1 MAKYGQLNRYG
12 AIAKK
17 LPFSVGKIF
26 FVVNSAETYLA
37 DLQEQFP
44 TDSDGVDRVYTSL
57 SAAYDATVSNRN
69 DVIMIDGNA
78 AHALTAMLTVSKSR
92 VHFEGMSV
100 VDGRKNSQGSR
111 IELATAVAGDVAVIK
126 NTGTRNTFRNLK
138 IVQNGT
144 NTAQTSAFIDEGE
157 GTFVEFC
164 NLQVNTLLTTVTQD
178 LLFAG
183 DTCHYKD
190 CQIGTATVYRDVAS
204 GNSLLIAVSNGAY
217 PRYSYFENCTIIIYS
232 SATTAA
238 LIRCTGIVGWIKFE
252 NCTLLSAKK
261 GDGGTAGGATAE
273 GVVMAATSGYLLF
286 DNRCTSFNCAKF
298 AEADA
303 YILNASPVGVAAAR
317 GGEGVAG
324 A

>member
-1 MAKYGQLNRYG
+1 MTIENQLQRYG
-12 AIAKK
+12 AIAKTI
-17 LPFSVGKIF
+17 PYTHGKVF
-26 FVVNSAETYLA
+26 FVVGPSEDWTGDVVNGLKA
-37 DLQEQFP
+37 DA
-44 TDSDGVDRVYTSL
+44 DGEVRVFTTL
-57 SAAYDATVSNRN
+57 KAAYDATVTNRN
-69 DVIMIDGNA
+69 DVIMIDANA
-78 AHALTAMLTVSKSR
+78 AHALTAMLTVSKNR
-92 VHFEGMSV
+92 IHFEGM
-100 VDGRKNSQGSR
+100 GMNGKKNSQGAR
-111 IELATAVAGDVAVIK
+111 IELATAVATDVAVIK

-157 GTFVEFC
+157 GTFCEFV
-164 NLQVNTLLTTVTQD
+164 NMQVNTLLTTVTQD

-190 CQIGTATVYRDVAS
+190 CQIGTATVYRNVAS

-238 LIRCTGIVGWIKFE
+238 LIRCTGIIGWIKFE
-252 NCTLLSAKK
+252 NCTLLSGKL
-261 GDGGTAGGATAE
+261 GDGATAGGATAE

-286 DNRCTSFNCAKF
+286 DNRCTSFNCTKF

-303 YILNASPVGVAAAR
+303 YILNASAAGVAAAR